1 MVGTIGIDCLLGSF
15 DKKKYRKDWRVVMAK
30 IAIIALV
37 VGFAGVLFY
46 ALREFTSIKLPPVGK

>member
-1 MVGTIGIDCLLGSF
+1 
-15 DKKKYRKDWRVVMAK
+15 MAK

>member
-1 MVGTIGIDCLLGSF
+1 
-15 DKKKYRKDWRVVMAK
+15 MAK

-46 ALREFTSIKLPPVGK
+46 ALREFTSIKFPPAGK